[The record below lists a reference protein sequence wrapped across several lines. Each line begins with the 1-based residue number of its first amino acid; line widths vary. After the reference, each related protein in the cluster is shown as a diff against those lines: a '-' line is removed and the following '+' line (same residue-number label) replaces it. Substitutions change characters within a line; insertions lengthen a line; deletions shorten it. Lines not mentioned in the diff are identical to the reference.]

1 LLREAHIPGTED
13 AMTTA
18 NGQHDHAA
26 EAFRL
31 VEAEQARIAENIRR
45 VRDAVELDLYGQLGY
60 TDPDD
65 LRAGFGDGFGFG
77 GTLPPYRK
85 QSDKRGEQVAVY
97 VDENQLQR
105 IRDRSRKLCAE
116 NEFAICAVENRKS
129 YLVGKGLTYT
139 AGPRPDTDCPP
150 LLVKQTQAVLDAFG
164 ELNDM
169 GDLEQELVGRCDRDG
184 EAFIRL
190 FPGEDALL
198 ELRWVEPEHVR
209 APSGEG
215 WGPELSFG
223 IETPPRDVETERAFW
238 IVEQPLESQQPARV
252 PGEQV
257 IHVKWNVDRNAKRG
271 VPTFYPIDQ
280 NLRWAEELLASM
292 AALAKTRAKIAALR
306 KVSGASKQFVENL
319 LASLTDA
326 KATDATTGAAIS
338 MEKLRF
344 GSIITHNQNVE
355 WAFPNAEIA
364 ASDFVAVLQAVLRSA
379 AARVVMPEWMFTAD
393 ACLSEDSELL
403 TDRGWVGVNG
413 LRPDDRVGTM
423 NPGTGEL
430 EYQQPVRHYCS
441 YRRGLMVHVKNS
453 RFDLLVTP
461 NHDVYMSKMLA
472 RREDWQKVRAWDMVN
487 WPHVA
492 FKCLS
497 SVRWAG
503 GATPETLSI
512 PGLGETPAA
521 LALRFLGIYLGDG
534 SVTADR
540 PRVCVGGISKARKV
554 EAYGPVFAALGFK
567 HTFDSAGRHHWYLD
581 NQNLRDWLAENVGT
595 ECQNKR
601 LPALVWSLNVYGLAE
616 VWAGLLESDGH
627 RPKRGTETVV
637 YSTTSPGLADDVQ
650 ILALRLGMRASIS
663 KCPPGQLGTLPVYK
677 VSVGPGKVQTLR
689 RCDVHVVEHY
699 EGHVWCVEVPNGLIV
714 SRRNG
719 KVAVSGNSN
728 NNMASALIAGDP
740 AARNFERLQHAIK
753 RKLGEG
759 RHRRRR
765 SLVWRQLAYSVR
777 RGVLPQ
783 AVFDLV
789 DVQVE
794 APTLVIRDKK
804 EEADTN
810 AVYFDMKA
818 KSRKTIQ
825 QEQSL
830 DPDQEDANFEEDSQ
844 TEWLQPKAPAVPGQQ
859 MPGAAGEGKQGG
871 EGGDTRRAGD
881 ANG

>member
-1 LLREAHIPGTED
+1 LLWEAHIPGTED

-18 NGQHDHAA
+18 NGQHDSAA
-26 EAFRL
+26 EAVRL
-31 VEAEQARIAENIRR
+31 AEAEQARIAENIRR

-129 YLVGKGLTYT
+129 YLVGKGFTYT

-164 ELNDM
+164 ELNDL

-198 ELRWVEPEHVR
+198 KLRWVEPEHVR

-257 IHVKWNVDRNAKRG
+257 IHVKWNVDRNVKRG
-271 VPTFYPIDQ
+271 IPTFYAIDQ

-292 AALAKTRAKIAALR
+292 TALAKTRAKIAALR

-319 LASLTDA
+319 LASLTDT

-393 ACLSEDSELL
+393 A
-403 TDRGWVGVNG
+403 
-413 LRPDDRVGTM
+413 
-423 NPGTGEL
+423 
-430 EYQQPVRHYCS
+430 
-441 YRRGLMVHVKNS
+441 
-453 RFDLLVTP
+453 
-461 NHDVYMSKMLA
+461 
-472 RREDWQKVRAWDMVN
+472 
-487 WPHVA
+487 
-492 FKCLS
+492 
-497 SVRWAG
+497 
-503 GATPETLSI
+503 
-512 PGLGETPAA
+512 
-521 LALRFLGIYLGDG
+521 
-534 SVTADR
+534 
-540 PRVCVGGISKARKV
+540 
-554 EAYGPVFAALGFK
+554 
-567 HTFDSAGRHHWYLD
+567 
-581 NQNLRDWLAENVGT
+581 
-595 ECQNKR
+595 
-601 LPALVWSLNVYGLAE
+601 
-616 VWAGLLESDGH
+616 
-627 RPKRGTETVV
+627 
-637 YSTTSPGLADDVQ
+637 
-650 ILALRLGMRASIS
+650 
-663 KCPPGQLGTLPVYK
+663 
-677 VSVGPGKVQTLR
+677 
-689 RCDVHVVEHY
+689 
-699 EGHVWCVEVPNGLIV
+699 
-714 SRRNG
+714 
-719 KVAVSGNSN
+719 SN
-728 NNMASALIAGDP
+728 NNLASALIAGDP
-740 AARNFERLQHAIK
+740 AARNFERLQHGLK

-759 RHRRRR
+759 RHRQCR

-810 AVYFDMKA
+810 KVYFDMKA

-844 TEWLQPKAPAVPGQQ
+844 TEWLQPKAPAVGPGDQQ
-859 MPGAAGEGKQGG
+859 AGGKDPAGEDDGKGDGKGGSVREDFNPSEPRDNQGRWTTGGGGGVSAQDPAANRPTRPEERKDVSPPSLPEKYRPPSPLGQSRAPKNAQGRPVTGYTASGLTNTAFGDMVEAFTEQLGFRSILPAGRRSNKSVAEEGSSIDVEYDHSGYAMEVKAVCVEATEYKAKPKKEEMEGKRAFAERHRLKPAMMLIVTDVNNGEAHAYWREGIGAYALNPNNLEAWNYAGKITFPPVKVGEAAGAK
-871 EGGDTRRAGD
+871 A
-881 ANG
+881 